1 MEIILVIP
9 IICSILGVCIFLR
22 QQRRKNMC
30 TFDMDVEV
38 VEICKDKYNKNKLIY
53 EYDYKGNIYKVQGLR
68 KSYAEDIKI
77 GDYVTIKVNPDEPDM
92 IYDIKGINIRN
103 LLGICAIIIVLILVW
118 IVSIFFVLSS
128 YA

>member
-1 MEIILVIP
+1 
-9 IICSILGVCIFLR
+9 
-22 QQRRKNMC
+22 
-30 TFDMDVEV
+30 MDVEV

-103 LLGICAIIIVLILVW
+103 LLGTCAIIIVLILVW
-118 IVSIFFVLSS
+118 IVSIFLVLSS